1 MEIFSFFGSIL
12 GYILYG
18 IYFVVQ
24 NYGVAIILFTIF
36 VRAAMFPLN
45 LRQARSSATMAR
57 ISQKQKELQQ
67 RYGKDRQKYQEE
79 LQKLYDKEG
88 TRPGSGC
95 LMSLIP
101 FPIMLG
107 LYYTIMKP
115 LTNALHLNAVSIQQ
129 ATSKLAQIPGMGSSF
144 NGRFIE
150 MEFVKN
156 FDLLRPFVE
165 KDNIFTAGELASIE
179 KFSHSCNFLGL
190 DLLQTPWGGAW
201 YMWIIPILCVLIG
214 IGTQVY
220 SMFTNDAMKQQQGCM
235 KFTMLAL
242 PLITGYFALT
252 MPGAIGFYWVV
263 SNAATFA
270 QMYLINKFYSKNHIT
285 ANGEARRIAR
295 RLQEESK
302 VKEIPVAERRRIPVE
317 NVKRAPVRA
326 QQEPAGVI
334 EEIAET
340 GIPEE
345 ISQPEVPKVQNANQN
360 AEQKQNNRPQP
371 QNQKQNNNQNRGKS
385 RGSKQNQNKN
395 RKKKK

>member
-12 GYILYG
+12 GYVLYG

-24 NYGVAIILFTIF
+24 NYGVAIILFTLF

-45 LRQARSSATMAR
+45 MRQARSSAAMAR
-57 ISQKQKELQQ
+57 ISVKQKELQQ

-107 LYYTIMKP
+107 LYYTVMRP
-115 LTNALHLNAVSIQQ
+115 LTNALHINSITVAN
-129 ATSKLAQIPGMGSSF
+129 ATSKLAQIPGMGSSI

-150 MEFVKN
+150 MEFIKN
-156 FDLLRPFVE
+156 FDILKPYVGDIFGSDIARVE
-165 KDNIFTAGELASIE
+165 KFA
-179 KFSHSCNFLGL
+179 HSFNFCGL
-190 DLLQTPWGGAW
+190 DLLQTPLGSAW
-201 YMWIIPILCVLIG
+201 YMWIIPVLCVLIG
-214 IGTQVY
+214 VGTQVY
-220 SMFTNDAMKQQQGCM
+220 SMLTNDAMKQQQGCM

-270 QMYLINKFYSKNHIT
+270 QIYIINKFYSKNHIT
-285 ANGEARRIAR
+285 ANDEARRIAR
-295 RLQEESK
+295 RMQEESK
-302 VKEIPVAERRRIPVE
+302 IKEIPVAERRRIPVE
-317 NVKRAPVRA
+317 SVKKTPVRA
-326 QQEPAGVI
+326 QLEPAGEI
-334 EEIAET
+334 EEFAEAA
-340 GIPEE
+340 IPEE
-345 ISQPEVPKVQNANQN
+345 IPEPEVLNVQTAAQN
-360 AEQKQNNRPQP
+360 TEQKQNGRPQP
-371 QNQKQNNNQNRGKS
+371 QNQNQKQNNQQNRGKS

>member
-12 GYILYG
+12 GYVLYG

-24 NYGVAIILFTIF
+24 NYGVAIILFTLL

-45 LRQARSSATMAR
+45 MRQAKSSAAMAR
-57 ISQKQKELQQ
+57 ISAKQKELQE

-79 LQKLYDKEG
+79 VQKLYDKEG

-107 LYYTIMKP
+107 LYYTVMRP
-115 LTNALHLNAVSIQQ
+115 LTNALHLNSVSIAN
-129 ATSKLAQIPGMGSSF
+129 ATSKLAQIPGMGSSI

-156 FDLLRPFVE
+156 FDLLKPYVG
-165 KDNIFTAGELASIE
+165 DIFGNDMARIE
-179 KFSHSCNFLGL
+179 KFSHSFNFLGL

-201 YMWIIPILCVLIG
+201 YMWIIPVLCVLIG

-263 SNAATFA
+263 SNAATFI

-285 ANGEARRIAR
+285 ANSEARRIAR
-295 RLQEESK
+295 RVQEESR
-302 VKEIPVAERRRIPVE
+302 VKEIPIAERRWIPAAE
-317 NVKRAPVRA
+317 NVKKAPAAAAV
-326 QQEPAGVI
+326 QNVVQEQPAVQEQPVQSPTPQEGKPAG
-334 EEIAET
+334 
-340 GIPEE
+340 GD
-345 ISQPEVPKVQNANQN
+345 QNQ
-360 AEQKQNNRPQP
+360 QKQVQQKTNP
-371 QNQKQNNNQNRGKS
+371 QNSSQNRGKG
-385 RGSKQNQNKN
+385 RGSKQYQNKN